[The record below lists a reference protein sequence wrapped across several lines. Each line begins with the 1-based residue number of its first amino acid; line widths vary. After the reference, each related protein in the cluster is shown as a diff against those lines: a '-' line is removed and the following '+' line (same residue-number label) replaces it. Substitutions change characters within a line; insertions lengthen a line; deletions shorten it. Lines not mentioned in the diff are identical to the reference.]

1 MKKLAL
7 VLPQKT
13 GGTHIEK
20 MLSKGKVDFVF
31 LPSLTEGD
39 AWSRKTR
46 QEREVIGL
54 VNPKHFSFSG
64 FDSDQCTINKDIA
77 SDYIKVGLIRNPYTW
92 INSWMFHNM
101 DDRIT
106 RWKTEDLRILVK
118 RFCTGY
124 VPIRQKNT
132 MVNACEDYPMHHVFN
147 SDGTVACDFLIF
159 NENLNDGINK
169 ILETY
174 GSDFRVEAS
183 EKTLVGNWSPDETLT
198 LWNDEMKQGVKDCFG
213 DFLDLFGY
221 AFPGECKIESSLIE
235 AKGLKLNSFKRMR

>member
-1 MKKLAL
+1 MDKLAL

-20 MLSKGKVDFVF
+20 MLTKGNIPFTF
-31 LPSLTEGD
+31 LPSLTEGPG
-39 AWSRKTR
+39 WEQQTR
-46 QEREVIGL
+46 QEREVLGL
-54 VNPKHFSFSG
+54 LNPKHFSFSG
-64 FDSDQCTINKDIA
+64 FDSDQCTINKEVA
-77 SDYIKVGLIRNPYTW
+77 KDYTTVGLIRNPYTW

-106 RWKTEDLRILVK
+106 RWKTEKLDILVK

-124 VPIRQKNT
+124 VPARQKNT

-159 NENLNDGINK
+159 NENLNDGINML
-169 ILETY
+169 LETY

-183 EKTLVGNWSPDETLT
+183 QKTLVGQWSPDKVLS
-198 LWNDEMKQGVKDCFG
+198 LWSDEMKNHFKDCFG

-221 AFPGECKIESSLIE
+221 AFPGEHKIERSLIE
-235 AKGLKLNSFKRMR
+235 TKGLKLKNFKRMR